1 MGLDI
6 GPDAI
11 KQFEAALKDAKVC
24 VVGVVCIWSGS
35 DGVAWLVLF
44 FRNGENVR

>member
-11 KQFEAALKDAKVC
+11 KQFQATLKDAKVR
-24 VVGVVCIWSGS
+24 VQINMIYMLLS
-35 DGVAWLVLF
+35 
-44 FRNGENVR
+44 